1 MVVGVL
7 KIEIYMEST
16 RSLKE
21 KRSFTRSFISKIK
34 SKFTNISVSEV
45 DSLDLCKKVTLGV
58 SFAGNEN
65 SFVNSVLDK
74 ILNYIEHTNPN
85 KILKSEIEI
94 INF

>member
-21 KRSFTRSFISKIK
+21 KRSFISKIK

-45 DSLDLCKKVTLGV
+45 DSLDLCKKLTLGV
-58 SFAGNEN
+58 SFTGNEN